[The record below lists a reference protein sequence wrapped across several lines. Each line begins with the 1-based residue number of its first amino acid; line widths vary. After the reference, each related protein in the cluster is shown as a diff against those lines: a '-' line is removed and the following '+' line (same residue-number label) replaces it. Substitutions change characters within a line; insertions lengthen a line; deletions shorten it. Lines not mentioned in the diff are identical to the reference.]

1 MLRRGQQQAALGIEV
16 SSQFAAV
23 VVLHEPLLAHVA
35 RVALLHDQLVL
46 GLVDGQALARGAVAQ
61 LLCVLAI
68 CPELQK
74 KREGDTVKEGS
85 KGERGVAHLV
95 ALGAVAAEEYHIL
108 AGIVQARAIATYF
121 ASLAQHPVLLEYSG
135 REGRGKR
142 KAHINTNC
150 WLRNICCTRK
160 ISSRVA
166 ALLIVHVAISNIK
179 LNAKAATSTSRVCV
193 CVSQGSPVGCVSRV
207 CVCVSGLCLRPGRD
221 YL

>member
-193 CVSQGSPVGCVSRV
+193 CVCVSGVACRVCVQGV
-207 CVCVSGLCLRPGRD
+207 CVCVWFVSAAWP
-221 YL
+221 